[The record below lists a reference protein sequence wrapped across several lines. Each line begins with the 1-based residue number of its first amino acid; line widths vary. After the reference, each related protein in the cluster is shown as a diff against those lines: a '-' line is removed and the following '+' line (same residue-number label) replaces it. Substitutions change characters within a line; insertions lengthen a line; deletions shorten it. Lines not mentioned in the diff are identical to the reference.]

1 MLFLDVF
8 DVADPNAC
16 YRRKESIVPQQSL
29 AMMNSGLVQDTA
41 RIIARR
47 LADDPD
53 FVNAAFETVLSRPPR
68 RDERDRCEAFLKGH
82 AKLLREESQER
93 FAAGGTAS
101 EAPASDPVARA
112 RENLVHVLLLH
123 HDFVTIR

>member
-1 MLFLDVF
+1 MFLDVF

-41 RIIARR
+41 RLIAKRIGG
-47 LADDPD
+47 DPD
-53 FVNAAFETVLSRPPR
+53 FVKAAFETVLSRPPR
-68 RDERDRCEAFLKGH
+68 RDERNRCEAFLQRH
-82 AKLLREESQER
+82 TRLVREESLER

-101 EAPASDPVARA
+101 VAPASDPEARA